1 MAKKGQRQNMEKS
14 FVKKTNQS
22 VKKIEQ
28 IFIKLI
34 QKDPLNRIT
43 VSEICAKAGINRSGF
58 YANFTDIYDL
68 ADYMVESLNREL
80 RTVYAPEPYVHQDDT
95 YLHLL
100 EHIYDHQELYKAC
113 FHLGYEKKYPFS
125 LCDESLAA
133 SRYGNRHIEYH
144 SAFFNAGLNRII
156 ELWLENGCRESPRE
170 MADIIKEEYQAK

>member
-1 MAKKGQRQNMEKS
+1 MTQSLEKKRNRSIE
-14 FVKKTNQS
+14 
-22 VKKIEQ
+22 KIEKV
-28 IFIKLI
+28 FIELI

-68 ADYMVESLNREL
+68 AEYVVESLNQEL
-80 RTVYAPEPYVHQDDT
+80 KNVYAREPYVHHDDS

-100 EHIYDHQELYKAC
+100 EHIYCHQELYKAC

-144 SAFFNAGLNRII
+144 NAFFNAGLNRII
-156 ELWLENGCRESPRE
+156 ELWLENGCKESPRE